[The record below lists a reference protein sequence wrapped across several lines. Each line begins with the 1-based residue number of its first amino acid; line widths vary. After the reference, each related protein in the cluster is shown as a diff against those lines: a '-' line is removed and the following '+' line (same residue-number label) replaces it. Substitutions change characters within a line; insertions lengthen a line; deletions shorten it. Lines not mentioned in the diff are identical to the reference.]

1 MVLVLVC
8 MEIILFLYGFMIIAT
23 NIITIIIVSNQFFFI
38 INIIT
43 NNTHALDQQSS
54 LNIAYA
60 RIQVSSYICSV
71 EEAENQ
77 LLLHAIK
84 GDTAKQLS
92 PQVLLQLEL
101 QILG

>member
-1 MVLVLVC
+1 MVLVFVC
-8 MEIILFLYGFMIIAT
+8 MEIMLFLYGFMIIAT
-23 NIITIIIVSNQFFFI
+23 NIIIIIIVSNQFFFI

-54 LNIAYA
+54 LNIAFA
-60 RIQVSSYICSV
+60 SIQVSSYICSV
-71 EEAENQ
+71 EDAENQ
-77 LLLHAIK
+77 LLHAIK

-92 PQVLLQLEL
+92 PPVLLQLEL